1 MSSDISIKIDY
12 LRNRGNP
19 SEVFQAM
26 ALYIEAYRDLGQIIT
41 NSVGYESDFIL
52 MLDDIETGSIVGKLS
67 ILSDKFRNKIEN
79 LVVGGGYSLLE
90 SLVVDTETESDVEV
104 LAVNMESNISKSDLT
119 SDPFIDRQNLASTL
133 AKFSEANAKLLPN
146 EKVELISP
154 YLDDKVTNINVDWR
168 FTGNPKTMFL
178 GKTEAFSTTDKLYV
192 KIAVNEGQS
201 VWTFKSPALER
212 SFTAR
217 IVNKEWLSRYQ
228 QGLVMPIGPKDMIEA
243 DITYDIYTPPAGKG
257 HKEIRNAKILKINQI
272 YRNNEHQHELS
283 NF

>member
-1 MSSDISIKIDY
+1 
-12 LRNRGNP
+12 
-19 SEVFQAM
+19 VFQAM

-41 NSVGYESDFIL
+41 NSIGYEFDFIL
-52 MLDDIETGSIVGKLS
+52 KLDDIETSSIIGKLS
-67 ILSDKFRNKIEN
+67 ILSDKFRNNIEN
-79 LVVGGGYSLLE
+79 LVVGSSYSLLE
-90 SLVVDTETESDVEV
+90 SLVRDTETESDVEAI
-104 LAVNMESNISKSDLT
+104 AVSIESNISKSDIN
-119 SDPFIDRQNLASTL
+119 SDPFVDRQNLAFTL
-133 AKFSEANAKLLPN
+133 AKLSEANSKLLPN
-146 EKVELISP
+146 EKVELTSP
-154 YLDDKVTNINVDWR
+154 HIDNNVTNLNVDWR

-217 IVNKEWLSRYQ
+217 IINKEWLARYQ

-257 HKEIRNAKILKINQI
+257 HNQG
-272 YRNNEHQHELS
+272 
-283 NF
+283 